1 MKETRYDVV
10 IIGAG
15 IFGMATAYHLLRK
28 NDDLKVLIV
37 DKAASA
43 GSGNTAQSAA
53 MYRDTFSSEVN
64 LILSSTTRN
73 FYRYVQNDLGV
84 NLSLKDIT
92 YLWLMDRVQFEKNKR
107 AIETMLDNKI
117 RIEILDKDDIKQK
130 IPDLVTDFDDNENA
144 ELLGLKN
151 IDYGILGHDCG
162 ELDADKITR
171 DFYENEFKKLGGE
184 TLYSTR
190 IKKLVLEPIAEELG
204 IPREP
209 VGWQE
214 KKVGLIETQ
223 EGNKITSEMFI
234 LATGS
239 WANELLLPIGV
250 DSHSLPLKKS
260 LFRVQT
266 PRLISLLDNKN
277 FNTEETIPF
286 TIFPI
291 SGIYVKPVK
300 YNNSVWIGGGS
311 TIGHPYILSHPDTFE
326 TEENPLDDTQADP
339 RVYEYDQYLI
349 LSEYLP
355 ILKDQPLTNQWAG
368 FYAMNTMDK
377 NPVIFKPNGIKSLIV
392 VTSGSGSGIMKAD
405 AVGRIANALYH
416 GEKNAELY
424 GGKEFKVSRL
434 GLKFRDVDRED
445 FVI

>member
-1 MKETRYDVV
+1 MTETKHDVV

-15 IFGMATAYHLLRK
+15 IFGMATAYHILK
-28 NDDLKVLIV
+28 NNENLKVMVV

-64 LILSSTTRN
+64 LVLSSTTRD
-73 FYRYVQNDLGV
+73 FFRYVQNELGV
-84 NLSLKDIT
+84 NLSLKGIT
-92 YLWLMDRVQFEKNKR
+92 YLWLMDRVQFESNKH
-107 AIETMLDNKI
+107 AVESMLDKNV
-117 RIEILDKDDIKQK
+117 RIEILDKDDIKKK
-130 IPDLVTDFDDNENA
+130 IPDLVTDFDNENV

-151 IDYGILGHDCG
+151 IDYGILGRDCG
-162 ELDADKITR
+162 ELDSDKITR

-184 TLYSTR
+184 TLYSIR
-190 IKKLVLEPIAEELG
+190 IKNLVLEPIGEKLG
-204 IPREP
+204 IPGEP
-209 VGWQE
+209 VGWQD
-214 KKVGLIETQ
+214 KKIGSIETQ
-223 EGNKITSEMFI
+223 DGKKITSEIFI
-234 LATGS
+234 LATGP

-266 PRLISLLDNKN
+266 PRLASLLDNKN
-277 FNTEETIPF
+277 FNEEETIPF
-286 TIFPI
+286 IIFPI
-291 SGIYVKPVK
+291 HGIYVKPVK

-311 TIGHPYILSHPDTFE
+311 TIGHPYVISHPDTFE
-326 TEENPLDDTQADP
+326 KEENPLDDTQANP
-339 RVYEYDQYLI
+339 RVYEYDQYLV

-355 ILKDQPLTNQWAG
+355 VLKNQPLTNQWAG
-368 FYAMNTMDK
+368 YYAMNTMDK
-377 NPVIFKPNGIKSLIV
+377 NPVVFKPNGIKGLIV

-405 AVGRIANALYH
+405 AVGRIAAALYC
-416 GEKNAELY
+416 GEEYAKLF

-434 GLKFRDVDRED
+434 GLKARDVDKED

>member
-1 MKETRYDVV
+1 MTETKHDVV

-15 IFGMATAYHLLRK
+15 IFGMATAYHILK
-28 NDDLKVLIV
+28 NNENLKVMVI

-64 LILSSTTRN
+64 LILSSTTRD
-73 FYRYVQNDLGV
+73 FFRHVQNELGV

-92 YLWLMDRVQFEKNKR
+92 YLWLMDRVQFEGNKH
-107 AIETMLDNKI
+107 AVEAMLENNI

-130 IPDLVTDFDDNENA
+130 IPDIVTDFNDAENV

-151 IDYGILGHDCG
+151 IDFGILGHDCG

-171 DFYENEFKKLGGE
+171 DFYETEFKKLGGE

-190 IKKLVLEPIAEELG
+190 IKKLVLEPVGENLG
-204 IPREP
+204 IPGEP

-214 KKVGLIETQ
+214 KKVGSIETQ
-223 EGNKITSEMFI
+223 DGKKITSEIFI
-234 LATGS
+234 LATGP

-266 PRLISLLDNKN
+266 PRLASLLDNKN
-277 FNTEETIPF
+277 FNEEETIPF
-286 TIFPI
+286 IIFPI
-291 SGIYVKPVK
+291 HGIYIKPVK

-311 TIGHPYILSHPDTFE
+311 TIGHPYVISHPDTFE
-326 TEENPLDDTQADP
+326 KEENPLDDTQADP
-339 RVYEYDQYLI
+339 RVYEYDQYLV

-355 ILKDQPLTNQWAG
+355 VLKNQPLTNQWAG
-368 FYAMNTMDK
+368 YYAMNTTDK
-377 NPVIFKPNGIKSLIV
+377 NPVVFKPNGIKGLIV

-405 AVGRIANALYH
+405 AVGRIADALYC
-416 GEKNAELY
+416 GKENAELF

-434 GLKFRDVDRED
+434 GLKSRDVDKED

>member
-1 MKETRYDVV
+1 MTETKYDVV

-15 IFGMATAYHLLRK
+15 IFGLATAYHILR
-28 NDDLKVLIV
+28 NNEDLEVLVV

-43 GSGNTAQSAA
+43 GSGNTAQSAG

-64 LILSSTTRN
+64 LVLSSTTRD
-73 FYRYVQNDLGV
+73 FYRYVQTELGV
-84 NLSLKDIT
+84 NLSLKDIA
-92 YLWLMDRVQFEKNKR
+92 YLWLMDRTQFEKNKN
-107 AIETMLDNKI
+107 AVEIMLDNKV
-117 RIEILDKDDIKQK
+117 RIEILDKDEIKQK

-144 ELLGLKN
+144 ELLGLRN
-151 IDYGILGHDCG
+151 IDYGILGRDCG

-190 IKKLVLEPIAEELG
+190 IKRLVLEPIGEELG
-204 IPREP
+204 VPGEP

-214 KKVGLIETQ
+214 KKVGSIEIQ
-223 EGNKITSEMFI
+223 EGKKITAEMFI
-234 LATGS
+234 LATGP
-239 WANELLLPIGV
+239 WANELLLPIGI

-260 LFRVQT
+260 LYRVQT
-266 PRLISLLDNKN
+266 PRLASFLDNKN
-277 FNTEETIPF
+277 FNEEQTIPF

-291 SGIYVKPVK
+291 HGIYVKPVK

-311 TIGHPYILSHPDTFE
+311 TIGHPYVISHPDSFE
-326 TEENPLDDTQADP
+326 TEENPLDDTQADS
-339 RVYEYDQYLI
+339 RIYEYDQYLI

-355 ILKDQPLTNQWAG
+355 ILKDQPLTSQWAG

-377 NPVIFKPNGIKSLIV
+377 NPVVFKPNGIKSLIV

-405 AVGRIANALYH
+405 AVGRIAEALYC
-416 GEKNAELY
+416 GEENAELF

-434 GLKFRDVDRED
+434 GLKSRDVDKED

>member
-1 MKETRYDVV
+1 MTETKHDVV

-15 IFGMATAYHLLRK
+15 IFGMATAYHILK
-28 NDDLKVLIV
+28 NNENLKVMVV

-64 LILSSTTRN
+64 LVLSSTTRD
-73 FYRYVQNDLGV
+73 FFRYVQNELGV

-92 YLWLMDRVQFEKNKR
+92 YLWLMNRVQFESNKS
-107 AIETMLDNKI
+107 AVETMLDNNI

-130 IPDLVTDFDDNENA
+130 IPDLVTDFDTENVK
-144 ELLGLKN
+144 LLGLKN

-171 DFYENEFKKLGGE
+171 DFYETEFKKLGGE

-190 IKKLVLEPIAEELG
+190 IKKLVLEPVGEKLG
-204 IPREP
+204 IPGEP

-214 KKVGLIETQ
+214 KKVGSIETQ
-223 EGNKITSEMFI
+223 DGKKIASEIFI
-234 LATGS
+234 LATGP

-266 PRLISLLDNKN
+266 PRLAGLLDNKN
-277 FNTEETIPF
+277 FNEDETIPF
-286 TIFPI
+286 IIFPI
-291 SGIYVKPVK
+291 QGIYIKPVK
-300 YNNSVWIGGGS
+300 YNNSIWIGGGS
-311 TIGHPYILSHPDTFE
+311 TIGHPYVISHPDTFE
-326 TEENPLDDTQADP
+326 KEENPLDDTQANP
-339 RVYEYDQYLI
+339 RVYEYEHYLI

-355 ILKDQPLTNQWAG
+355 VLKNQPLTNQWAG
-368 FYAMNTMDK
+368 YYAMNTTDK
-377 NPVIFKPNGIKSLIV
+377 NPVVFKPNGIKGLIV

-405 AVGRIANALYH
+405 AVGRIADALYC
-416 GEKNAELY
+416 EKENAELF

-434 GLKFRDVDRED
+434 GLKSRDVDKED